1 MYCSCESDSC
11 VTCAKSYRKLCKYY
25 LNADVCE
32 LKMHHVVIKIL
43 PRVFFVVGVKEE
55 RKMV

>member
-1 MYCSCESDSC
+1 MA
-11 VTCAKSYRKLCKYY
+11 CAKSYRKLCKYY

-32 LKMHHVVIKIL
+32 LKMHHVVMKML

-55 RKMV
+55 RKVV